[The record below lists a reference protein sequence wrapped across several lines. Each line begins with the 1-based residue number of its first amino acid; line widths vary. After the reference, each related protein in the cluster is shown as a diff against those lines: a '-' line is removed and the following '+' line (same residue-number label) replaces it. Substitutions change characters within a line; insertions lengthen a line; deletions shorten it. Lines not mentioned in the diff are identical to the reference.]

1 VSIERARWRQK
12 QTNKQNKTKLFF
24 QVLPSGDLYIHDL
37 SFEDMG
43 MFRCMVSNEFGHDMK
58 ETFVYPLA
66 VSPEG
71 SFLNSFLAKCGKSS
85 RLRQNWRL
93 VCVGA

>member
-1 VSIERARWRQK
+1 MVTLS
-12 QTNKQNKTKLFF
+12 F

-66 VSPEG
+66 VRR
-71 SFLNSFLAKCGKSS
+71 SS
-85 RLRQNWRL
+85 
-93 VCVGA
+93 

>member
-1 VSIERARWRQK
+1 MKSFELLIRMVTLS
-12 QTNKQNKTKLFF
+12 F

-66 VSPEG
+66 VRW
-71 SFLNSFLAKCGKSS
+71 SS
-85 RLRQNWRL
+85 
-93 VCVGA
+93 